1 MGSKRVQRGQRGQ
14 RGRRSSKKSTRRTRR
29 TTKKSTRKTRK
40 STRKSNRRSR
50 RTTHNQMRNQMGGG
64 IWGDLV
70 KDFGTAKGLVQNP
83 IVQKV
88 VTKSAESAARGAVTT
103 GKSVA
108 TGPLE
113 IVLIMGALFLV
124 SFGLA
129 TGYRSLKR
137 RGTGED
143 PEVEPTSPDIGPSRE
158 DRVTM
163 TPEEQEQNM
172 ARKAVQDNILG
183 LLNGAGASEEQIEIL
198 KANAN
203 RNPVA
208 GVVDGVTKQLKK
220 GGNLETDGEEEIF
233 ALAKAFDDLPKSA
246 NAPKFGYIVESVLE
260 EKTGL
265 EDTNV
270 QDASVPAGTKENEY
284 MILAEELRGKLQGSF
299 KDDDIYNLNE
309 FINFFGNSA
318 TNPTD
323 IRSVSHFVKGRAEQ
337 LARIGTFTG
346 EKLAEVNG
354 LAERLDALKDE
365 VYEEKRG

>member
-1 MGSKRVQRGQRGQ
+1 
-14 RGRRSSKKSTRRTRR
+14 
-29 TTKKSTRKTRK
+29 
-40 STRKSNRRSR
+40 
-50 RTTHNQMRNQMGGG
+50 MRNQMGGG
-64 IWGDLV
+64 IWDDLV
-70 KDFGTAKGLVQNP
+70 KDFGTAKAVVQNP
-83 IVQKV
+83 I

-143 PEVEPTSPDIGPSRE
+143 PEVETTSPDIGPSRE
-158 DRVTM
+158 DRSAAIS
-163 TPEEQEQNM
+163 EQEQNM
-172 ARKAVQDNILG
+172 ARKAVQDRILG

-198 KANAN
+198 KANAQ

-220 GGNLETDGEEEIF
+220 SGNLETDGEEEIF

-270 QDASVPAGTKENEY
+270 QDASVPAGTKEDEY
-284 MILAEELRGKLQGSF
+284 MRLAEELGHELQGNIP
-299 KDDDIYNLNE
+299 DDEINKLNE
-309 FINFFGNSA
+309 YINFFGN
-318 TNPTD
+318 PGTD
-323 IRSVSHFVKGRAEQ
+323 TSGVRDVRFFLYPLLKRSTQMGEMTSEKFKKINE
-337 LARIGTFTG
+337 LA
-346 EKLAEVNG
+346 EKLDN
-354 LAERLDALKDE
+354 LKDE
-365 VYEEKRG
+365 VYEEKRLA